1 MFKGK
6 SCEFSGGV
14 GEALILPPEEG
25 DEVEEDSTTPKFQ
38 LRENDY
44 VLGERKM
51 GGNAQSVSSVIVCIS
66 LMFSSRYAHG

>member
-1 MFKGK
+1 VFKGK
-6 SCEFSGGV
+6 SCGFSGGV

-44 VLGERKM
+44 VLGERKT
-51 GGNAQSVSSVIVCIS
+51 GGNARSI
-66 LMFSSRYAHG
+66 FSGGFLHHT